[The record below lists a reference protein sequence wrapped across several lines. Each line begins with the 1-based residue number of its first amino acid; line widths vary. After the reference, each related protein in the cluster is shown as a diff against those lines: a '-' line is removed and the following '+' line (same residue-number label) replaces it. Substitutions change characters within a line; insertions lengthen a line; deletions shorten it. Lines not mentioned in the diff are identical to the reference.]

1 MPWKQQG
8 GGSGGGPWGGGS
20 GGGGP
25 WGGGSGGGQGGG
37 GGPWGGGGGPGGP
50 RPPDFEDFIR
60 KGQDSFKRMMP
71 GALGGGFGLFAILFV
86 VFILW
91 MASGLYR
98 VQPGEQGVELM
109 FGKWSNQGSLSQP
122 GLHWLVPYPI
132 GSVETPQ
139 VEQVRQIDVGFRSRG
154 TTAGRTGARSD
165 VAEESLMLTGDQNII
180 DIDFTVQ
187 WRIGNAGE
195 YLFNIRDPED
205 TVKLA
210 AESAM
215 REIMGRTDIQRALST
230 EKQVLASK
238 TRETLQQILDEF
250 QSGIVITGINLQDV
264 QPPAQV
270 ADAFED
276 VQRARQDR
284 ETKINQANAYRNRL
298 IPEAR
303 GEATKMIQGA
313 EAYRER
319 LTKEAE
325 GEAQRF
331 LQVYQS
337 YKQNPD
343 VTRRRMY
350 LETVQKVLEGTDK
363 VIMDNSGTGV
373 VPYLPLDRLGR
384 RGSDGAASGTQQ

>member
-1 MPWKQQG
+1 MPWKSQG
-8 GGSGGGPWGGGS
+8 GGGS

-25 WGGGSGGGQGGG
+25 WGGGGGG
-37 GGPWGGGGGPGGP
+37 GGPWGGGGPGGP

-60 KGQDSFKRMMP
+60 KGQDRFRRLLP
-71 GALGGGFGLFAILFV
+71 GGLGTGMGLVLLFAGIM
-86 VFILW
+86 ILW
-91 MASGLYR
+91 LASGLYR
-98 VQPGEQGVELM
+98 VQPGQQGVELL
-109 FGKWSNQGSLSQP
+109 FGQWSNSESLSQP
-122 GLHWLVPYPI
+122 GLHWFAPYPI

-139 VEQVRQIDVGFRSRG
+139 VEQVRQIDIGFRRRG
-154 TTAGRTGARSD
+154 GGTGSAASKSD
-165 VAEESLMLTGDQNII
+165 VSEESLMLTGDQNII

-215 REIMGRTDIQRALST
+215 REVIGRTDIERALST
-230 EKQVLASK
+230 EKEILASK
-238 TRETLQQILDEF
+238 TRETLQQMLDEY

-270 ADAFED
+270 ADSFED

-284 ETKINQANAYRNRL
+284 ETKINQANAYSNRI

-319 LTKEAE
+319 LIKEAE

-331 LQVYQS
+331 LQVYES

-350 LETVQKVLEGTDK
+350 LETVQKVLQDTDK
-363 VIMDNSGTGV
+363 VIMDSGSTGV
-373 VPYLPLDRLGR
+373 VPYLPLDQLR
-384 RGSDGAASGTQQ
+384 RGGTDGAGASAGTQQ

>member
-1 MPWKQQG
+1 MPWKSQG
-8 GGSGGGPWGGGS
+8 GGGSGGPWGGG
-20 GGGGP
+20 
-25 WGGGSGGGQGGG
+25 GSGG

-60 KGQDSFKRMMP
+60 KGQDRIRRLMP
-71 GALGGGFGLFAILFV
+71 GGLRSGIGLFV
-86 VFILW
+86 VIAVVLVLW
-91 MASGLYR
+91 GLSGLYR
-98 VQPGEQGVELM
+98 VQPGEQGVEML
-109 FGKWSNQGSLSQP
+109 FGRWSNQESLSQP
-122 GLHWLVPYPI
+122 GLHLWFPYPI

-139 VEQVRQIDVGFRSRG
+139 VEQVRQIDIGFRRRG
-154 TTAGRTGARSD
+154 TASASTGSKSD
-165 VAEESLMLTGDQNII
+165 VSEESLMLTGDQNII

-215 REIMGRTDIQRALST
+215 REVIGRTDIERALST
-230 EKQVLASK
+230 EKELLSSK
-238 TRETLQQILDEF
+238 TRETLQEMLDEYR
-250 QSGIVITGINLQDV
+250 SGILITGINLQDV
-264 QPPAQV
+264 QPPGQV

-284 ETKINQANAYRNRL
+284 ETKINQANAYANRI

-303 GEATKMIQGA
+303 GGATKMIQGA
-313 EAYRER
+313 EAYKER

-331 LQVYQS
+331 LQVYQA
-337 YKQNPD
+337 YKQNPE

-350 LETVQKVLEGTDK
+350 LETVQKVLQDTDK
-363 VIMDNSGTGV
+363 VIMDNRATGA
-373 VPYLPLDRLGR
+373 VPYLPLDRLR
-384 RGSDGAASGTQQ
+384 RGPAEGATQQ

>member
-1 MPWKQQG
+1 MPWKSQGG
-8 GGSGGGPWGGGS
+8 GGSGGPWGGGGS
-20 GGGGP
+20 GGGG
-25 WGGGSGGGQGGG
+25 SGG

-60 KGQDSFKRMMP
+60 KGQDRIRRLMP
-71 GALGGGFGLFAILFV
+71 GGLRSGIGLFV
-86 VFILW
+86 VIGVVLVLW
-91 MASGLYR
+91 GLSGLYR
-98 VQPGEQGVELM
+98 VEPGEQGVEML
-109 FGKWSNQGSLSQP
+109 FGRWSNQASLSQP
-122 GLHWLVPYPI
+122 GLHLFFPYPI

-139 VEQVRQIDVGFRSRG
+139 VEQVRQIDIGFRRRG
-154 TTAGRTGARSD
+154 TASASTGSKSD
-165 VAEESLMLTGDQNII
+165 VSEESLMLTGDQNII

-215 REIMGRTDIQRALST
+215 REVIGRTAIEPALST
-230 EKQVLASK
+230 EKELLGTK
-238 TRETLQQILDEF
+238 TRETLQEMLDEYR
-250 QSGIVITGINLQDV
+250 SGILITGINLQDV
-264 QPPAQV
+264 QPPGQV

-284 ETKINQANAYRNRL
+284 ETKINQANAYANRI

-303 GEATKMIQGA
+303 GGATKMIQGA
-313 EAYRER
+313 EAYKER

-331 LQVYQS
+331 LQVYQA
-337 YKQNPD
+337 YKQNPE

-350 LETVQKVLEGTDK
+350 LETVQKVLQDTDK
-363 VIMDNSGTGV
+363 VIMDSQTGA
-373 VPYLPLDRLGR
+373 VPYLPLDRLR
-384 RGSDGAASGTQQ
+384 RGPAKGASQQ

>member
-1 MPWKQQG
+1 MPWKSQG
-8 GGSGGGPWGGGS
+8 GGGSGGPWGGGS
-20 GGGGP
+20 GGGG
-25 WGGGSGGGQGGG
+25 SGGGGPGG

-60 KGQDSFKRMMP
+60 KGQDRFRRLMP
-71 GALGGGFGLFAILFV
+71 GGLGSGIGLLVVILVILALWGF
-86 VFILW
+86 
-91 MASGLYR
+91 SGLYR
-98 VQPGEQGVELM
+98 VQPGEQGVELI
-109 FGKWSNQGSLSQP
+109 FGKWSNQENLQPP
-122 GLHWLVPYPI
+122 GLHWLWPYPI

-139 VEQVRQIDVGFRSRG
+139 VEQVRQIDVGFRRRG
-154 TTAGRTGARSD
+154 TASASAGSKSD
-165 VAEESLMLTGDQNII
+165 VKEESLMLTGDQNII

-195 YLFNIRDPED
+195 YLFNIRDPEA

-215 REIMGRTDIQRALST
+215 REVIGRTDIARALST
-230 EKQVLASK
+230 EKEILASK
-238 TRETLQQILDEF
+238 TRETLQKLLDEYR
-250 QSGIVITGINLQDV
+250 SGILITGINLQDV
-264 QPPAQV
+264 QPPVQV

-284 ETKINQANAYRNRL
+284 ETKINQANAYANRI

-319 LTKEAE
+319 QVKEAE

-331 LQVYQS
+331 LQVYEA
-337 YKQNPD
+337 YKENPS
-343 VTRRRMY
+343 VTRRRIY
-350 LETVQKVLEGTDK
+350 LETVERVLQNTEK
-363 VIMDNSGTGV
+363 VIMDSSATGV
-373 VPYLPLDRLGR
+373 VPYLPLDRLR
-384 RGSDGAASGTQQ
+384 RRPAEGASQQ

>member
-1 MPWKQQG
+1 MPWKSQG
-8 GGSGGGPWGGGS
+8 GGGS

-25 WGGGSGGGQGGG
+25 WGGGGGGGGG
-37 GGPWGGGGGPGGP
+37 GGPWGGGGPGGP

-60 KGQDSFKRMMP
+60 KGQDRFRRLLP
-71 GALGGGFGLFAILFV
+71 GGLKSGIGLFV
-86 VFILW
+86 VLAGVVLIW
-91 MASGLYR
+91 GASGLYR
-98 VQPGEQGVELM
+98 VQPGEQGVELF
-109 FGKWSNQGSLSQP
+109 FGKWSNPQSLSQP
-122 GLHWLVPYPI
+122 GLHLFWPYPI

-139 VEQVRQIDVGFRSRG
+139 VERVRQIDIGFRRRG
-154 TTAGRTGARSD
+154 GGTGSVASKSD
-165 VAEESLMLTGDQNII
+165 VSEESLMLTGDQNII

-195 YLFNIRDPED
+195 FLFNIRDPED

-215 REIMGRTDIQRALST
+215 REVIGRTGIQRALST
-230 EKQVLASK
+230 EKEILAVK
-238 TRETLQQILDEF
+238 TRESLQQILDEYE
-250 QSGIVITGINLQDV
+250 SGMVITGINLQDV

-284 ETKINQANAYRNRL
+284 ETKINQANAYANRI

-319 LTKEAE
+319 LIKEAD

-331 LQVYQS
+331 TQVYES

-350 LETVQKVLEGTDK
+350 LETVQKVLQDTDK
-363 VIMDNSGTGV
+363 VIMDSGTTGV
-373 VPYLPLDRLGR
+373 VPYLPLDQLR
-384 RGSDGAASGTQQ
+384 RGGADGAGTSSGTQQ

>member
-1 MPWKQQG
+1 MPWKSQG
-8 GGSGGGPWGGGS
+8 GGGSGGPWGGG
-20 GGGGP
+20 
-25 WGGGSGGGQGGG
+25 GSGG

-50 RPPDFEDFIR
+50 RPPDFEELIR
-60 KGQDSFKRMMP
+60 KGQDRFRRLIP
-71 GALGGGFGLFAILFV
+71 GGLGSGIGLLVVILVILALWGF
-86 VFILW
+86 
-91 MASGLYR
+91 SGLYR
-98 VQPGEQGVELM
+98 VQPGEQGVELI
-109 FGKWSNQGSLSQP
+109 FGKWSNQENLQPP
-122 GLHWLVPYPI
+122 GLHWLWPYPI

-139 VEQVRQIDVGFRSRG
+139 VEQVRQIDVGFRRRG
-154 TTAGRTGARSD
+154 GGSASAASKSD
-165 VAEESLMLTGDQNII
+165 VQEESLMLTGDQNII

-215 REIMGRTDIQRALST
+215 REVIGRTAIEPALST
-230 EKQVLASK
+230 EKELLGSK
-238 TRETLQQILDEF
+238 TRDTLQQMLDEYR
-250 QSGIVITGINLQDV
+250 SGILITGINLQDV
-264 QPPAQV
+264 QPPGQV

-284 ETKINQANAYRNRL
+284 ETKINQANAYANRI

-313 EAYRER
+313 EAYNEQV
-319 LTKEAE
+319 TKEAD

-331 LQVYQS
+331 LQVYQA
-337 YKQNPD
+337 YQQNPG

-350 LETVQKVLEGTDK
+350 LETVQKILQNTDK
-363 VIMDNSGTGV
+363 VIMDNRATGA
-373 VPYLPLDRLGR
+373 VPYLPLDRLR
-384 RGSDGAASGTQQ
+384 RGPAEGASQQ